1 MVCSFLFVGPS
12 SKSLDMCM
20 EPEVTAETRKGSMNH
35 GDEEGT
41 LKKGIAGP
49 RSYEG
54 NNMEMKVGR

>member
-1 MVCSFLFVGPS
+1 
-12 SKSLDMCM
+12 MCM

-41 LKKGIAGP
+41 LKKGLAGP

-54 NNMEMKVGR
+54 DNMEMKVGR